1 MKALLLFLS
10 LAGFSAAVQAEI
22 AGRVSVQQP
31 VCYGRDYTQAHMD
44 AHPLQ
49 SVQQLRLMFY
59 RLADAPETLFMD
71 VQAKLLRPA
80 RGSAKAGQTQILKNF
95 KSEMM
100 CNESGNSLKCF
111 IDCDGGSA
119 EIRWN
124 VHNVRREITF
134 ENQGFVLEGGCG
146 DERELV
152 ILEPRQGGDD
162 IFKLSAIP
170 AASCQR

>member
-10 LAGFSAAVQAEI
+10 LAGFSAVVQAEI
-22 AGRVSVQQP
+22 ANRVSVQQP
-31 VCYGRDYTQAHMD
+31 VCYGRDYNQAHMD

-59 RLADAPETLFMD
+59 RLPEAPESLLMD
-71 VQAKLLRPA
+71 VRAKLLRPA
-80 RGSAKAGQTQILKNF
+80 SGSAKSGPTKILKNF
-95 KSEMM
+95 KAEMM
-100 CNESGNSLKCF
+100 CNENGNSLKCF

-119 EIRWN
+119 EVRWN
-124 VHNVRREITF
+124 VRNVGQEISF

-152 ILEPRQGGDD
+152 ILEPHQGGDD
-162 IFKLSAIP
+162 IFNLSAMP
-170 AASCQR
+170 VASCRR